1 MRNLSR
7 DLCRPSGMAHERQAL
22 GGSAATWIIEDR
34 AAPPWHAW
42 HAYSAAEKALAEHR
56 SFHGLKPFI
65 PSPWRLAD
73 PSSRMGPSPSAS
85 PIPVRFESSQ
95 LSNALYNFSCALQF
109 SGARR
114 RRARGG
120 GRPAPRRTRGCA
132 CRLGAEL
139 EGRHALPGVQEP
151 WGATLPGDAAET
163 GSSAGVN
170 RILRVIHNPDDR
182 GSWAPTRPP
191 DFSWSCHWRCEG
203 AFKVSE
209 QCPPRSGAMRPLSG
223 T

>member
-22 GGSAATWIIEDR
+22 GGSAATWITEDR
-34 AAPPWHAW
+34 TAPPWHAW

-120 GRPAPRRTRGCA
+120 GVTPLRDVGERRPARVAG
-132 CRLGAEL
+132 GA
-139 EGRHALPGVQEP
+139 RALPR
-151 WGATLPGDAAET
+151 GAPPTSGPSTLAL
-163 GSSAGVN
+163 SA
-170 RILRVIHNPDDR
+170 PC
-182 GSWAPTRPP
+182 TR
-191 DFSWSCHWRCEG
+191 DS
-203 AFKVSE
+203 
-209 QCPPRSGAMRPLSG
+209 RSGGPGLGLRGWLGFMSTG
-223 T
+223 